1 MCLPLSVI
9 TTSPFIGPLH
19 LSGVSVFVYNFQFS
33 LLWGACHLRL
43 PLCCGQE
50 PHTNRAATR
59 RGARTRDLKLGTCAC
74 DGAPCLGPS
83 PLIVTHLWATRV
95 ATKKRPSVRREDAN
109 TLALLLTQNC
119 LCYKEKY
126 LQLTDLNTQLI
137 SVQILK

>member
-33 LLWGACHLRL
+33 LLWRACHLRL

-74 DGAPCLGPS
+74 DGAPLFGAKPFNCDSSVGDACR
-83 PLIVTHLWATRV
+83 HKEATV
-95 ATKKRPSVRREDAN
+95 CPARRCKYSRTSAYPK
-109 TLALLLTQNC
+109 LSLLQR
-119 LCYKEKY
+119 KIS
-126 LQLTDLNTQLI
+126 QTDRFEYPTY
-137 SVQILK
+137 